1 MKKSVSM
8 TGKLKWSGRHDSN
21 VRPPAPK
28 AGALARLSYAPT
40 PGADVIR
47 QKQICKPSVRSP
59 WHKVLAGVR
68 GAHESEST
76 QRLEEQI
83 VEGVLRRLGRADAE
97 VARAVAREVSEAIP
111 GLTST
116 PERVVITASGRN
128 RRGIVLAVAQA
139 IHDFGGDIRDI
150 SQTIVDDFFTMLV
163 VIDIG
168 NAVSRGSSLET
179 LRGRLAIVSKELGV
193 HIVAMHDDMLEA
205 MHSV

>member
-1 MKKSVSM
+1 MSQS
-8 TGKLKWSGRHDSN
+8 
-21 VRPPAPK
+21 
-28 AGALARLSYAPT
+28 
-40 PGADVIR
+40 
-47 QKQICKPSVRSP
+47 QRS
-59 WHKVLAGVR
+59 
-68 GAHESEST
+68 
-76 QRLEEQI
+76 LEEQI

-111 GLTST
+111 GLTTT

-179 LRGRLAIVSKELGV
+179 LRGRLAVVSKELGV

>member
-1 MKKSVSM
+1 MSQSQ
-8 TGKLKWSGRHDSN
+8 SS
-21 VRPPAPK
+21 
-28 AGALARLSYAPT
+28 
-40 PGADVIR
+40 
-47 QKQICKPSVRSP
+47 
-59 WHKVLAGVR
+59 
-68 GAHESEST
+68 
-76 QRLEEQI
+76 LEEQI

>member
-1 MKKSVSM
+1 MSQS
-8 TGKLKWSGRHDSN
+8 
-21 VRPPAPK
+21 
-28 AGALARLSYAPT
+28 
-40 PGADVIR
+40 
-47 QKQICKPSVRSP
+47 QRS
-59 WHKVLAGVR
+59 
-68 GAHESEST
+68 
-76 QRLEEQI
+76 LEEQI

-150 SQTIVDDFFTMLV
+150 NQTIVDDFFTMLV

>member
-1 MKKSVSM
+1 MSQS
-8 TGKLKWSGRHDSN
+8 
-21 VRPPAPK
+21 
-28 AGALARLSYAPT
+28 
-40 PGADVIR
+40 
-47 QKQICKPSVRSP
+47 QRS
-59 WHKVLAGVR
+59 
-68 GAHESEST
+68 
-76 QRLEEQI
+76 LEEQI

-163 VIDIG
+163 VIDIA

>member
-1 MKKSVSM
+1 MSQS
-8 TGKLKWSGRHDSN
+8 
-21 VRPPAPK
+21 
-28 AGALARLSYAPT
+28 
-40 PGADVIR
+40 
-47 QKQICKPSVRSP
+47 QRS
-59 WHKVLAGVR
+59 
-68 GAHESEST
+68 
-76 QRLEEQI
+76 LEEQI

-97 VARAVAREVSEAIP
+97 VARAVAREVSEVIP
-111 GLTST
+111 GLTTT

>member
-1 MKKSVSM
+1 MSQS
-8 TGKLKWSGRHDSN
+8 
-21 VRPPAPK
+21 
-28 AGALARLSYAPT
+28 
-40 PGADVIR
+40 
-47 QKQICKPSVRSP
+47 QRS
-59 WHKVLAGVR
+59 
-68 GAHESEST
+68 
-76 QRLEEQI
+76 LEEQI

-193 HIVAMHDDMLEA
+193 HIVAMHDEMLEA

>member
-1 MKKSVSM
+1 MSQS
-8 TGKLKWSGRHDSN
+8 
-21 VRPPAPK
+21 
-28 AGALARLSYAPT
+28 
-40 PGADVIR
+40 
-47 QKQICKPSVRSP
+47 QRS
-59 WHKVLAGVR
+59 
-68 GAHESEST
+68 
-76 QRLEEQI
+76 LEEQI

>member
-1 MKKSVSM
+1 MSQS
-8 TGKLKWSGRHDSN
+8 
-21 VRPPAPK
+21 
-28 AGALARLSYAPT
+28 
-40 PGADVIR
+40 
-47 QKQICKPSVRSP
+47 QRS
-59 WHKVLAGVR
+59 
-68 GAHESEST
+68 
-76 QRLEEQI
+76 LEEQI

-150 SQTIVDDFFTMLV
+150 SQTIVDDFTMLV

-179 LRGRLAIVSKELGV
+179 LRGRLRDRQQRTWSPYRRDVTICSKQCTLV
-193 HIVAMHDDMLEA
+193 
-205 MHSV
+205 

>member
-1 MKKSVSM
+1 M
-8 TGKLKWSGRHDSN
+8 
-21 VRPPAPK
+21 
-28 AGALARLSYAPT
+28 
-40 PGADVIR
+40 
-47 QKQICKPSVRSP
+47 
-59 WHKVLAGVR
+59 
-68 GAHESEST
+68 SES
-76 QRLEEQI
+76 QRSLEEQI

>member
-1 MKKSVSM
+1 MSQS
-8 TGKLKWSGRHDSN
+8 
-21 VRPPAPK
+21 
-28 AGALARLSYAPT
+28 
-40 PGADVIR
+40 
-47 QKQICKPSVRSP
+47 QRS
-59 WHKVLAGVR
+59 
-68 GAHESEST
+68 
-76 QRLEEQI
+76 LEEQI

-111 GLTST
+111 SLTST

>member
-1 MKKSVSM
+1 MSQS
-8 TGKLKWSGRHDSN
+8 
-21 VRPPAPK
+21 
-28 AGALARLSYAPT
+28 
-40 PGADVIR
+40 
-47 QKQICKPSVRSP
+47 QRS
-59 WHKVLAGVR
+59 
-68 GAHESEST
+68 
-76 QRLEEQI
+76 LEEQI

-168 NAVSRGSSLET
+168 KAVSRGSSLET

>member
-1 MKKSVSM
+1 MSQS
-8 TGKLKWSGRHDSN
+8 
-21 VRPPAPK
+21 
-28 AGALARLSYAPT
+28 
-40 PGADVIR
+40 
-47 QKQICKPSVRSP
+47 QRS
-59 WHKVLAGVR
+59 
-68 GAHESEST
+68 
-76 QRLEEQI
+76 LEEQI
-83 VEGVLRRLGRADAE
+83 VEGVLRRLGRADEE
-97 VARAVAREVSEAIP
+97 VARAVAREVSETIP
-111 GLTST
+111 GLTTT

>member
-1 MKKSVSM
+1 MSQS
-8 TGKLKWSGRHDSN
+8 
-21 VRPPAPK
+21 
-28 AGALARLSYAPT
+28 
-40 PGADVIR
+40 
-47 QKQICKPSVRSP
+47 QRS
-59 WHKVLAGVR
+59 
-68 GAHESEST
+68 
-76 QRLEEQI
+76 LEEQI

-168 NAVSRGSSLET
+168 NAVSRGSPLET

>member
-1 MKKSVSM
+1 MSQS
-8 TGKLKWSGRHDSN
+8 
-21 VRPPAPK
+21 
-28 AGALARLSYAPT
+28 
-40 PGADVIR
+40 
-47 QKQICKPSVRSP
+47 QRS
-59 WHKVLAGVR
+59 
-68 GAHESEST
+68 
-76 QRLEEQI
+76 LEEQI
-83 VEGVLRRLGRADAE
+83 VEGVRRRLGRAAAE

>member
-1 MKKSVSM
+1 MSQS
-8 TGKLKWSGRHDSN
+8 
-21 VRPPAPK
+21 
-28 AGALARLSYAPT
+28 
-40 PGADVIR
+40 
-47 QKQICKPSVRSP
+47 QRS
-59 WHKVLAGVR
+59 
-68 GAHESEST
+68 
-76 QRLEEQI
+76 LEEQI

-128 RRGIVLAVAQA
+128 RRGIVPAVAQA

>member
-1 MKKSVSM
+1 M
-8 TGKLKWSGRHDSN
+8 
-21 VRPPAPK
+21 
-28 AGALARLSYAPT
+28 
-40 PGADVIR
+40 
-47 QKQICKPSVRSP
+47 
-59 WHKVLAGVR
+59 
-68 GAHESEST
+68 SES
-76 QRLEEQI
+76 QRSLEEQI
-83 VEGVLRRLGRADAE
+83 VEGVLRRLGRADQE
-97 VARAVAREVSEAIP
+97 VARAVAREVSETLP
-111 GLTST
+111 SLTSA

-179 LRGRLAIVSKELGV
+179 LRGRLGIVSKELGV

>member
-1 MKKSVSM
+1 M
-8 TGKLKWSGRHDSN
+8 TDALSLGSRAARDALVILAHRYHRMGWLFGTSGN
-21 VRPPAPK
+21 
-28 AGALARLSYAPT
+28 LSS
-40 PGADVIR
+40 R
-47 QKQICKPSVRSP
+47 FSCEQESP
-59 WHKVLAGVR
+59 
-68 GAHESEST
+68 
-76 QRLEEQI
+76 
-83 VEGVLRRLGRADAE
+83 
-97 VARAVAREVSEAIP
+97 
-111 GLTST
+111 
-116 PERVVITASGRN
+116 RVVITASGRN

>member
-1 MKKSVSM
+1 MSQS
-8 TGKLKWSGRHDSN
+8 
-21 VRPPAPK
+21 
-28 AGALARLSYAPT
+28 
-40 PGADVIR
+40 
-47 QKQICKPSVRSP
+47 QRS
-59 WHKVLAGVR
+59 
-68 GAHESEST
+68 
-76 QRLEEQI
+76 LEEQI

-168 NAVSRGSSLET
+168 NAVSRVLLET
-179 LRGRLAIVSKELGV
+179 LRVDSRSLAKNLESISSRCMTICSKRCTRFKQC
-193 HIVAMHDDMLEA
+193 
-205 MHSV
+205 

>member
-1 MKKSVSM
+1 M
-8 TGKLKWSGRHDSN
+8 
-21 VRPPAPK
+21 
-28 AGALARLSYAPT
+28 
-40 PGADVIR
+40 
-47 QKQICKPSVRSP
+47 
-59 WHKVLAGVR
+59 
-68 GAHESEST
+68 SES
-76 QRLEEQI
+76 QRSLEEEI
-83 VEGVLRRLGRADAE
+83 VEGVLRRLGRADQE
-97 VARAVAREVSEAIP
+97 VARAVAREVSEALP
-111 GLTST
+111 RLTSA

-128 RRGIVLAVAQA
+128 RRGIVVAVAQA

-179 LRGRLAIVSKELGV
+179 LRGRLGIVSKELGV